1 MKILLVVGGGV
12 AAFKACELAREFG
25 RRGHRVRVV
34 MTPAATRFVTP
45 LSFEALTGEPAYSDL
60 WEARD
65 GPMEHIDLARWA
77 DRVVVAPATAD
88 LLARITLG
96 LGNDLA
102 TTALLANDRP
112 TWVAPAMNPVMW
124 AQPAVQ
130 AHVATLEARG
140 VRRVGPV
147 AGETACGE
155 VGAGRMVEPEAI
167 ADAVLAAGEGPLAG
181 RRVLITAG
189 PTREH
194 LDPARFLSNPSTGR
208 MGFEV
213 ARAFRAAG
221 ATVTLVLGPT
231 SLPPP
236 PVDELVEVVT
246 AAEMA
251 SAVAARRA
259 ESDVVVASAAVAD
272 WTPAAPA
279 EQKQAKVEGPMT
291 LELVRTED
299 ILASCVG
306 ERREGQLIVG
316 FAAESHDV
324 LARGRAKLE
333 RKGVDLLV
341 ANQIGAPGT
350 GFGGTGNRAA
360 ILAAGEPDPPA
371 LAEVSKADLAR
382 DLVEVVAARLAC
394 L

>member
-1 MKILLVVGGGV
+1 MKFLLVVGGGI
-12 AAFKACELAREFG
+12 AAFKSCELARELG
-25 RRGHRVRVV
+25 RRGHEVRVV

-45 LSFEALTGEPAYSDL
+45 LSFEALTGEPAYVDL

-77 DRVVVAPATAD
+77 DRVVVAPATSD
-88 LLARITLG
+88 LLARMALG

-102 TTALLANDRP
+102 TTLLLANDRP
-112 TWVAPAMNPVMW
+112 TWVVPAMNPVMW
-124 AQPAVQ
+124 SQPALQEHLRVL
-130 AHVATLEARG
+130 AARG
-140 VRRVGPV
+140 VRQVGPA
-147 AGETACGE
+147 AGDTACGE
-155 VGAGRMVEPEAI
+155 IGAGRMSEPCEI
-167 ADAVLAAGEGPLAG
+167 ADAVTAGMAGPLEG
-181 RRVLITAG
+181 VQVLITAG

-213 ARAFRAAG
+213 ARAARAAG
-221 ATVTLVLGPT
+221 ASVVLVVGPT
-231 SLPPP
+231 SLAPPE
-236 PVDELVEVVT
+236 VDELVKVVT

-251 SAVAARRA
+251 AAVAARREA
-259 ESDVVVASAAVAD
+259 ADVLVASAAVAD
-272 WTPAAPA
+272 WTPAQPA
-279 EQKQAKVEGPMT
+279 DQKQAKLEGPMT
-291 LELVRTED
+291 LELIRTED
-299 ILASCVG
+299 ILAAAVDA
-306 ERREGQLIVG
+306 RRPGQVIVG

-350 GFGGTGNRAA
+350 GFGGTENRAA
-360 ILAAGEPDPPA
+360 ILVAGEPDPA
-371 LAEVSKADLAR
+371 ELQEVSKAELAR
-382 DLVEVVAARLAC
+382 DLVAALVTRRAC

>member
-1 MKILLVVGGGV
+1 MRFLLVVGGGI
-12 AAFKACELAREFG
+12 AAFKCCELARELG
-25 RRGHRVRVV
+25 RRGHTVRVV

-45 LSFEALTGEPAYSDL
+45 LSFEALTGEPAFVDL
-60 WEARD
+60 WESRE

-88 LLARITLG
+88 LLARMALG

-102 TTALLANDRP
+102 TTVLLANDRP
-112 TWVAPAMNPVMW
+112 TWVAPAMNPAMW
-124 AQPAVQ
+124 AHPATEENVR
-130 AHVATLEARG
+130 TLEARG
-140 VRRVGPV
+140 VHRVGPA
-147 AGETACGE
+147 AGDTACGE
-155 VGAGRMVEPEAI
+155 VGAGRMAEPGEI
-167 ADAVLAAGEGPLAG
+167 ADAVTGAGDGPLAG
-181 RRVLITAG
+181 VRVLITAG

-213 ARAFRAAG
+213 ARAARAAG
-221 ATVTLVLGPT
+221 ASVVLVLGPT
-231 SLPPP
+231 SLAAP
-236 PVDELVEVVT
+236 PVDERVDVVS

-251 SAVAARRA
+251 EAVAARRA
-259 ESDVVVASAAVAD
+259 EADVLVASAAVAD
-272 WTPAAPA
+272 WTPAAPE
-279 EQKQAKVEGPMT
+279 EQKQAKVEGPMS

-299 ILASCVG
+299 ILASCVAA
-306 ERREGQLIVG
+306 RREGQLIVG

-360 ILAAGEPDPPA
+360 ILVAGEPDPPE
-371 LAEVSKADLAR
+371 LREVSKADLAR
-382 DLVEVVAARLAC
+382 ELVAAVVARKAC